1 MAKYSFKFKL
11 KVVQEYING
20 EGGYSF
26 LCSKHAIPD
35 TKSLRQWVSAY
46 NNFGED
52 GLMRSREK

>member
-26 LCSKHAIPD
+26 LCSKHANM
-35 TKSLRQWVSAY
+35 L
-46 NNFGED
+46 
-52 GLMRSREK
+52 